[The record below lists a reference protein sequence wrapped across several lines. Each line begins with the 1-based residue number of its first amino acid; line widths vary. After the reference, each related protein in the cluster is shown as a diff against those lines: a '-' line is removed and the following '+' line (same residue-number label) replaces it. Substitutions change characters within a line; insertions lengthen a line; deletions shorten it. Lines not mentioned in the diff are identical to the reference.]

1 MIFKLRPEESEGKS
15 NLDMRKKLLGKEK
28 RYRGPEKTAY
38 LACSRHRM
46 KASIVRAERIREG
59 GVAGDH
65 SVRSVEKQGHRRFWL
80 HGKNLGACSE

>member
-1 MIFKLRPEESEGKS
+1 
-15 NLDMRKKLLGKEK
+15 MRKKLLGKEK

-59 GVAGDH
+59 G
-65 SVRSVEKQGHRRFWL
+65 
-80 HGKNLGACSE
+80 